1 MPNVPNPKV
10 WKIVVLSNYFVFA
23 YSMEALRLNGVVSS
37 FYFPTTTKSGEEKIK
52 KRTER
57 KNVLVIFLILI
68 CS

>member
-10 WKIVVLSNYFVFA
+10 WKIVVLSNYFVVE
-23 YSMEALRLNGVVSS
+23 YSMEALRLSGAVSS
-37 FYFPTTTKSGEEKIK
+37 FCFPTTTKSGEDKIK